1 MFGNSQASNASST
14 SSSPAQLSSSPKGT
28 KTLKPKQSEQ
38 VVPLINDELI
48 SSQEA
53 PSSEKILKA
62 YEVLSP
68 IEPKKKK
75 DIESREDGR
84 MQAYGWSLPTS
95 KNTSQPSNLTNV
107 PVPVYCRPLFKEE
120 TNLRL
125 SCAANVNYT
134 FDSSCLPEALNF
146 DDLIKNSQFNSFKSE
161 NMYKSSTIWI
171 CNLNDN
177 DTHISIFDANKP
189 GELVQQFTLKS
200 LKIHS
205 LLPVTGVTK
214 EDLDETEIKPDLT
227 NQNSENQLA
236 TIQINKNELND
247 NLDNITYIEVEND
260 LNYSSA
266 SIQSIDQGSCVYF
279 LLILSFFV
287 RYLIIYC

>member
-1 MFGNSQASNASST
+1 MFGNSQPSNASS
-14 SSSPAQLSSSPKGT
+14 SSPSPAQPSNSPKGT
-28 KTLKPKQSEQ
+28 KTLKTKQNEQ
-38 VVPLINDELI
+38 VVPLNDDSVG
-48 SSQEA
+48 SSDVQQ
-53 PSSEKILKA
+53 SEKILKA

-68 IEPKKKK
+68 QESKKKK
-75 DIESREDGR
+75 DLESREDGR

-95 KNTSQPSNLTNV
+95 KTSSQPSNLTNV

-146 DDLIKNSQFNSFKSE
+146 DDLIKNSQFNSFKSDSLF
-161 NMYKSSTIWI
+161 KSSTIWI

-189 GELVQQFTLKS
+189 GDLVQQFTLKS
-200 LKIHS
+200 LKIHT
-205 LLPVTGVTK
+205 LLPVSGVTK
-214 EDLDETEIKPDLT
+214 EDMSEIEIKPDYQANT
-227 NQNSENQLA
+227 CDGQQA
-236 TIQINKNELND
+236 TIQINKNELSD

-260 LNYSSA
+260 LNYSTA
-266 SIQSIDQGSCVYF
+266 SIQSIEQGNLKF
-279 LLILSFFV
+279 LFF
-287 RYLIIYC
+287 YGS

>member
-1 MFGNSQASNASST
+1 MFGNSQPNNASSIPP
-14 SSSPAQLSSSPKGT
+14 SPAQPSSSPKGIKNL
-28 KTLKPKQSEQ
+28 KTKQSEQ
-38 VVPLINDELI
+38 VVPLNNDESI
-48 SSQEA
+48 SSQDT

-68 IEPKKKK
+68 LETKKKK

-95 KNTSQPSNLTNV
+95 KNTTQPSNLTNV

-134 FDSSCLPEALNF
+134 FDSSCLPEALDF
-146 DDLIKNSQFNSFKSE
+146 DGLIKNSKFNSFKSE
-161 NMYKSSTIWI
+161 STHKSSTIWI

-189 GELVQQFTLKS
+189 GDLVQQFTLKS
-200 LKIHS
+200 LKIHT

-214 EDLDETEIKPDLT
+214 EDLNETDIKPDLS
-227 NQNSENQLA
+227 NNNESELA
-236 TIQINKNELND
+236 TIQINKNELKD

-260 LNYSSA
+260 LNYSTA
-266 SIQSIDQGSCVYF
+266 SIQSIEQGSC
-279 LLILSFFV
+279 FF
-287 RYLIIYC
+287 